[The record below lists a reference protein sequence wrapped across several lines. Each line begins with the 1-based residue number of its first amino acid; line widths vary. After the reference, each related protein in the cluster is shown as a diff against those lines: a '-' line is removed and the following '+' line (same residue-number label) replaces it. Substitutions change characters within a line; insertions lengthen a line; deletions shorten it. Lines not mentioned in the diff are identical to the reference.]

1 MHKRSKGRVCGKS
14 LSTALAVII
23 FMVIAAPAG
32 AGELYGLVVGIDDY
46 VETAN
51 DLDGAANDANDIAK
65 SLTGA
70 GAKEVVR
77 LINDDASKDGIVAA
91 WEGLVAKAK
100 AGDTIVFSYAGHGG
114 QEPEP
119 KGRHDEADG
128 LNENF
133 LLGRFIPV
141 GPATRERILD
151 DEVFGWMQEA
161 DKKGVKVVFVA
172 DSCHSG
178 GMERSASAPG
188 VRFRKMDTPTIAGD
202 QLKLPPP
209 EISKLT
215 EDDFA
220 NVTFVGAVAEDK
232 LTPEVTI
239 LPAGKE
245 LKFPSAD
252 APFTYRVRDAE
263 DVTVVAVC
271 NASGKDV
278 DGIKHDFKK
287 RDFTDLGNYR
297 DFITRQIVVDGAKKI
312 AEGKKAEETGK
323 KAPAAEI
330 TSRAAIKIH
339 VK

>member
-1 MHKRSKGRVCGKS
+1 MTTAVAAADVAKVGGKTKEEAHDFDLALTADNTEYKVDDRPVFTIKSAEDCNLTLVSIDSKGE
-14 LSTALAVII
+14 
-23 FMVIAAPAG
+23 
-32 AGELYGLVVGIDDY
+32 GEPLLPNRFQQD
-46 VETAN
+46 
-51 DLDGAANDANDIAK
+51 
-65 SLTGA
+65 
-70 GAKEVVR
+70 
-77 LINDDASKDGIVAA
+77 
-91 WEGLVAKAK
+91 
-100 AGDTIVFSYAGHGG
+100 
-114 QEPEP
+114 
-119 KGRHDEADG
+119 
-128 LNENF
+128 NF
-133 LLGRFIPV
+133 
-141 GPATRERILD
+141 
-151 DEVFGWMQEA
+151 
-161 DKKGVKVVFVA
+161 
-172 DSCHSG
+172 
-178 GMERSASAPG
+178 
-188 VRFRKMDTPTIAGD
+188 
-202 QLKLPPP
+202 
-209 EISKLT
+209 
-215 EDDFA
+215 
-220 NVTFVGAVAEDK
+220 
-232 LTPEVTI
+232 